1 MKTFSRLACTL
12 WLYFLNME
20 EWQNATKNW
29 SLILTTTTRAQG
41 ADGDHAGGHEKLKNK
56 KTVFHL
62 APRPG
67 RWYRQWAIVL

>member
-1 MKTFSRLACTL
+1 MKTLSRLADTR
-12 WLYFLNME
+12 WLYFFNTE

-29 SLILTTTTRAQG
+29 SLILTTTTRTPG

-56 KTVFHL
+56 KMVFHS

-67 RWYRQWAIVL
+67 RWYWQWAIVL